1 MRIRN
6 HEIKR
11 FMNFLMELELKGRE
25 SRLRTRFVKLLA
37 ERQKLVEDEHYQ
49 LIVQHSNLDENNKPL
64 IVERDGQ
71 TMYDVQDIV
80 SFNRDYHILLN
91 EEFIIDE
98 TEERKEML
106 LLIKDVI
113 LNCEKT
119 FKGEEAI
126 LYDRMC
132 DIVEK
137 INYKEDV
144 E

>member
-11 FMNFLMELELKGRE
+11 FMNFLMELELRGRE